1 MNEYI
6 KELKILRT
14 EITVIKNLI
23 NSSRTLN
30 SRQFNVEYEYEVELD
45 EDGNPK
51 LDEKGN
57 VILKLDK
64 DGKPILKL
72 DENGY
77 PIVKDTSGKFTN
89 FIVDKFKSH
98 FNFTY
103 ALDDKGEILYDVEG
117 YPIIGST
124 VLDEDGN
131 IKLDKNGKPVTT
143 QDYLGSIVKF
153 IIKEFID
160 YHKVEKLK
168 NEKGE
173 LVLDKEG
180 KDSINEK
187 TLGRIPNY
195 VLRKFLEYLKID
207 ISKDK
212 TGKITVNEED
222 LGKIPQYVL
231 HKIIEYFKVDYTT
244 QDGKEVINQAVS
256 GFVIN
261 FIVKELTR
269 RLEVPDGEIPKY
281 IHKSFEDRF
290 GIKEQGS
297 KTDGIITILLKNN
310 HTEVI
315 DKIEET
321 LETLETKLD
330 NMYENISNDFTVVM
344 LDLERIKSAINSV
357 SSKVDTANTNASN
370 ASANALAAYSNTQ
383 SILSKLDSLTTTINT
398 INDNTKPSS

>member
-30 SRQFNVEYEYEVELD
+30 SRQFNVEYEYEIELD

-89 FIVDKFKSH
+89 FIVNKFKSH

-131 IKLDKNGKPVTT
+131 IKLDKNGKPITT

-160 YHKVEKLK
+160 YHKIEKLK

-187 TLGRIPNY
+187 TLGRVPNY

-269 RLEVPDGEIPKY
+269 RLEVPDGEVPKY

-310 HTEVI
+310 HTKVI
-315 DKIEET
+315 DKIEEI

-330 NMYENISNDFTVVM
+330 TIHENISNNFTSVM
-344 LDLERIKSAINSV
+344 LDLARTKSSISSLSSKCDTIESTINSIETTVNAINS
-357 SSKVDTANTNASN
+357 
-370 ASANALAAYSNTQ
+370 
-383 SILSKLDSLTTTINT
+383 KL
-398 INDNTKPSS
+398 PSS